1 MNDFQGIIFLVL
13 IIVIIIGIIA
23 IKIVYDLWAT
33 SVTVNLLKN
42 NSGGLS
48 GKRVIIWLAVIG
60 IIALILGF
68 LGKRQQEHRLY

>member
-1 MNDFQGIIFLVL
+1 MNDFQKMIFLVL
-13 IIVIIIGIIA
+13 LIVIIIGIIA
-23 IKIVYDLWAT
+23 IKFMYDLWAT

-42 NSGGLS
+42 NSGALS

-68 LGKRQQEHRLY
+68 LGRRQQEHRQY